1 MKTHKPLWNAQEQ
14 NTKIEASHSKRL
26 KKQMIEIEE
35 KMLDQTKAAFIKHD
49 TITVLCSSI
58 VVHMPPFTSNYIL
71 AVGVLLQKSQDKVE
85 FGRVQFSSSKRQE
98 ALESVGVGVV
108 HKKSNEKMKT

>member
-58 VVHMPPFTSNYIL
+58 VVHMAPYTSNYIL
-71 AVGVLLQKSQDKVE
+71 AVGVLLQKAKTKLSLAEFNFPHPKDK
-85 FGRVQFSSSKRQE
+85 RR
-98 ALESVGVGVV
+98 
-108 HKKSNEKMKT
+108 